1 MSWPRR
7 CYKSSNDLLVLFAV
21 SLFVDPSIER
31 KWLSLRKQNS
41 LHLLFMFPVNGD
53 QLLYGLESPVLP
65 LDSFSCYLIV
75 DLKLDFDSG
84 VYVYLYRILS

>member
-1 MSWPRR
+1 
-7 CYKSSNDLLVLFAV
+7 
-21 SLFVDPSIER
+21 
-31 KWLSLRKQNS
+31 
-41 LHLLFMFPVNGD
+41 MFPVNGD